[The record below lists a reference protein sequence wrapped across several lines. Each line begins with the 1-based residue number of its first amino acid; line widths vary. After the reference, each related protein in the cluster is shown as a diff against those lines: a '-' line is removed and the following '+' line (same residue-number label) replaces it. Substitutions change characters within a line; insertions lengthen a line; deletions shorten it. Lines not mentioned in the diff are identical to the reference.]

1 MMPRCAVRLL
11 VFALLFVSLPLA
23 AEERILSY
31 DSDITVGADGD
42 MTVRE
47 TIRVAAEGKN
57 IRRGIYREFPT
68 TYKDRFGNTVKVRF
82 QIVELTRDGQTEP
95 WHKQRLSNGVRI
107 YAGSSDT
114 FLSPGEYTYA
124 FTYTTN
130 RQIGFFE
137 DHDELYWNVT
147 GNGWDFAIERA
158 SATVRLPGSIS
169 AADITLTGYT
179 GPQGSKDSNY
189 VSAVADSSGTIQTS
203 RALPPRSGLTLVMG
217 WPKGVVAQPGRLQQ
231 LLYLL
236 GDNVGLLLSVLAFI
250 GSAAYLF
257 VMWSRHGRDP
267 GKGVIF
273 PHYEPPEG
281 FSPAAARYVNEMGYD
296 DETFTAAVINLAVKG
311 YLTIS
316 CDDDDYTLQQQ
327 SSSEALAPGES
338 ALLNKLFRD
347 GMVLELKN
355 SNHTRISAARFA
367 HKQALRR
374 DYLNHYFKTNGVLM
388 LPSILVSGLLLLVI
402 VSTGSFVPWVLAC
415 YAGVVVLHIT
425 FAYLL
430 KAPSGRGRRLMDKLE
445 GFKLYLEVAEKD
457 DLDLRHPPDLT
468 PELFEKYLP
477 FAIALGVEQK
487 WAEQFSRVFARMEAA
502 SNGTYSPHWYHGS
515 FNSSRMGSFASSV
528 GSNLSSAVSS
538 SAAAPGS
545 SSGSGGGSSGGGGG
559 GGGGGGW

>member
-1 MMPRCAVRLL
+1 MMHRCAVRLL
-11 VFALLFVSLPLA
+11 VFALLFVSLPLV

-158 SATVRLPGSIS
+158 SATVRLPGSID

-179 GPQGSKDSNY
+179 GPQGSKDRNF

-236 GDNVGLLLSVLAFI
+236 GDNFGLLLSVLAFI

-257 VMWSRHGRDP
+257 VMWSTHGRDP

-327 SSSEALAPGES
+327 SSSEDLAPGES
-338 ALLNKLFRD
+338 GLLNKLFRD

-388 LPSILVSGLLLLVI
+388 LPSIVVSGLLLLVI

-415 YAGVVVLHIT
+415 YAGVVVLHIA

-487 WAEQFSRVFARMEAA
+487 WAEQFSRVFARMEATSDGA
-502 SNGTYSPHWYHGS
+502 YSPRWYHGS